1 MNLQRT
7 ANTTGYNPELNAVKP
22 ANANSDYWKNFLQL
36 ESGSMARNH
45 KWYTREVAYCGK
57 NSHSIN
63 VNDVLS
69 DIAINSY
76 PSRYVWTRIYQV
88 NRNLAMGGPEER
100 PFEIHMP
107 SMFTDNMIIQRDK
120 EINIWGRLDGTP
132 RNDDK
137 TYKSATVTA
146 ILKDEGGAEVASNTA
161 TPAQQEQVTGQ

>member
-1 MNLQRT
+1 M
-7 ANTTGYNPELNAVKP
+7 
-22 ANANSDYWKNFLQL
+22 
-36 ESGSMARNH
+36 
-45 KWYTREVAYCGK
+45 
-57 NSHSIN
+57 
-63 VNDVLS
+63 NDVLS

-76 PSRYVWTRIYQV
+76 PSGMYGHVYIKSIEISQWD
-88 NRNLAMGGPEER
+88 GPEER

-161 TPAQQEQVTGQ
+161 SILPQQEQVTGQ